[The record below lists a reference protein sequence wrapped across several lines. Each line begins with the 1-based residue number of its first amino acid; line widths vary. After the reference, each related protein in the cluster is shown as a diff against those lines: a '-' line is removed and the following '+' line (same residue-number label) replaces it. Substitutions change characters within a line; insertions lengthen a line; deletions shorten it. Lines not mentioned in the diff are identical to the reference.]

1 MNNVFII
8 KIERRV
14 LMTLEEAQNK
24 ILELEEAVQ
33 QKDELIS
40 SLSILK
46 EDSDKKLSDYETEIQ
61 SLKQHNMNLFL
72 KVSQQMNT
80 AIIDESAKDE
90 QQSPKTDWDSFMNE
104 W

>member
-1 MNNVFII
+1 
-8 KIERRV
+8 
-14 LMTLEEAQNK
+14 MTLEEAQSK
-24 ILELEEAVQ
+24 IIELEEAVQ

-72 KVSQQMNT
+72 KVSQQMNP

>member
-1 MNNVFII
+1 
-8 KIERRV
+8 
-14 LMTLEEAQNK
+14 MTLEEAQNK

-80 AIIDESAKDE
+80 ALIAESA
-90 QQSPKTDWDSFMNE
+90 
-104 W
+104 

>member
-1 MNNVFII
+1 
-8 KIERRV
+8 
-14 LMTLEEAQNK
+14 MTLEEAQNK

-72 KVSQQMNT
+72 KVSQQMNP